1 MRSRARWDWDR
12 RECVSGERGGLEQG
26 DLGERKTVSSFYG
39 GDEEEEKEDGPFVV
53 LCKKKKKSSK
63 LYIYSACS
71 QHLSQCHSSQAPSRR
86 SRSNIHCGYYTLMKY
101 HSSWSDQMFISIT
114 KNNTQEPET
123 LNTGKSHSLP
133 KHKMNTQNPCH
144 QHVTAH
150 KYGKDF
156 LSDPPPH
163 LE

>member
-63 LYIYSACS
+63 LYIYSAFVTMS
-71 QHLSQCHSSQAPSRR
+71 LFPGTIEAVKIKHSLRVLYSHEISLELV
-86 SRSNIHCGYYTLMKY
+86 RSNVYQY
-101 HSSWSDQMFISIT
+101 HQKQHTRTRNFKHRKIT
-114 KNNTQEPET
+114 QPTQ
-123 LNTGKSHSLP
+123 
-133 KHKMNTQNPCH
+133 TQNEH
-144 QHVTAH
+144 T
-150 KYGKDF
+150 KS
-156 LSDPPPH
+156 LSPTCNSAQVWKGLPF
-163 LE
+163 